1 MQLKLIAS
9 CMVPVDIQIS
19 DIEVTSESRIKLL
32 GIHMDNRLSFDYH
45 VKQLCKKTSKKLYA
59 LHRIFKDVETSK
71 WRVLV
76 NAFITSQ
83 FSYCSLIWMF
93 RSRRMVHGINK
104 IYERA
109 LRLIYSSDWKLTFKE
124 LLDKNKTVSIHQKS
138 LQVLAAEKFKAKLNI
153 SPRILKELFSFN
165 VRNYNSRSQS
175 TLKRI
180 KTKPIYFG
188 SESLSLR
195 LSMGLGSRQSQKWKF
210 IRKV

>member
-104 IYERA
+104 IYERV
-109 LRLIYSSDWKLTFKE
+109 LRLIYSSD
-124 LLDKNKTVSIHQKS
+124 
-138 LQVLAAEKFKAKLNI
+138 
-153 SPRILKELFSFN
+153 
-165 VRNYNSRSQS
+165 
-175 TLKRI
+175 
-180 KTKPIYFG
+180 
-188 SESLSLR
+188 
-195 LSMGLGSRQSQKWKF
+195 
-210 IRKV
+210 